1 MKARLDN
8 HLARAPAAIRAMMA
22 LEAAL
27 EASSLEPGL
36 IEIIKL
42 RASQINGCAYCIHL
56 HATSLRQSGESD
68 MRLYLLDAWRDA
80 PHYSAR
86 ERAALAWTETLT
98 RLSERDV
105 DEAEYEVLEAAFA
118 PEEQVHLTLAIGAIN
133 LWNRLQVGF
142 AVPPPFPEGDYDA

>member
-8 HLARAPAAIRAMMA
+8 HLSRAPAAIKAMMA

-27 EASSLEPGL
+27 KASTLEPAL
-36 IEIIKL
+36 LELIKL

-68 MRLYLLDAWRDA
+68 MRLYLLDAWREA
-80 PHYSAR
+80 PHYTAR

-98 RLSERDV
+98 RLSETEV
-105 DEAEYEVLEAAFA
+105 DEAEYEILEAAFT

-142 AVPPPFPEGDYDA
+142 AVPPPLPEGDYDA

>member
-8 HLARAPAAIRAMMA
+8 HLARAPAAIKAMMA
-22 LEAAL
+22 LEAGL
-27 EASSLEPGL
+27 KASSLEPGL
-36 IEIIKL
+36 LELIKL
-42 RASQINGCAYCIHL
+42 RASQINGCAFCIHL
-56 HATSLRQSGESD
+56 HATALRQSGESD
-68 MRLYLLDAWRDA
+68 MRLYLLNAWREA
-80 PHYSAR
+80 PHYTAR

-98 RLSERDV
+98 RLSETDV
-105 DEAEYEVLEAAFA
+105 DEGEYEILEAAFT

>member
-105 DEAEYEVLEAAFA
+105 DEAEYEVLEAAFT

-142 AVPPPFPEGDYDA
+142 AAPPPFPEADYDA